1 MEGHESSMAPPEVGD
16 RTPYAGSGGSS
27 SKLKLKKGSSSSAR
41 ISTPYERPAAAARHP
56 RQAAALA
63 ESKEGWIGGR
73 IVGSASRILT
83 KSATFLY
90 TSLFKRQAP
99 AIAAPPR
106 PNAEVEL
113 DGTGDD
119 IPSLELAFPSNEQVA
134 KDDRDDARLEN
145 GPCDPVRVE
154 NGPCDPVE
162 ADDLESILVEK
173 ELTREQC
180 ERYIKLIRSRFYG
193 DEHVSKPSTS
203 VSRAQRWTPIQVP
216 ISGGRELLK
225 KRDSAE
231 NSSPLARGTKDLSPT
246 GSMSFRGPSILPS
259 VAQKRKPH
267 ADSMDLTC
275 FRKTKERTGFK
286 LSAPSQSTRTA
297 GRILDTLEK
306 SPFRDL
312 DARKTTEAS
321 RVSSGKRVTAA
332 ENVLSSTDTVPENP
346 PLYKTKRGGLAPLTG
361 LSTSSSFTFP
371 STRSRSGP
379 EPPTPKIPS
388 PPSVITRDQTKTRS
402 VTVSFANGTASDIDK
417 FAARVEKASSILEG
431 NFGGGGAPSLTSSP
445 SASGFEAGSSSR
457 FLAARGDDDGKKTIS
472 VAFDPAKEKE
482 HSLFEAKSEKF
493 LVGAQSP
500 APPDSNPPNSSNG
513 GFSVVAGPEKI
524 SKRKKSAK
532 RMR

>member
-1 MEGHESSMAPPEVGD
+1 MAPPEVGD

-193 DEHVSKPSTS
+193 DEH
-203 VSRAQRWTPIQVP
+203 
-216 ISGGRELLK
+216 LLK

-346 PLYKTKRGGLAPLTG
+346 PLYKAK
-361 LSTSSSFTFP
+361 
-371 STRSRSGP
+371 
-379 EPPTPKIPS
+379 PPTPKIPS